1 MLLYLSITGVVLSA
15 MLFYFNLRKY
25 PSVVFLSLFF
35 FTMSLNGLIQ
45 YAVLYSDSVVAIGV
59 LYVNFSFA
67 PFLTGPMLYFY
78 TRSKLTNHAKL
89 KGWDYLHFTPAVVYF
104 IAALPYM
111 FSSFAYK
118 SKIAAAIITDE
129 NFLTIFKPTVLSDL
143 LSIPTMFLSRPVLVM
158 IYTLVSVG
166 FFVRYLRRQ
175 EDFLHLWRQSLTV
188 KWLSVLFSFQLLFI
202 TSYLLSMIK
211 VFTESAE
218 VFYTLNVL
226 QIFSVSGMI
235 GLLLSPFL
243 FPEVLYGL
251 REVTAS
257 IFSLEQEEE
266 REQQPSDSKRSNH
279 IFESGY
285 LLSIGEKAE
294 SCMKDFQ
301 PFLQPEFSMTQFSV
315 LTQVPVH
322 HLSHY
327 FREERKQS
335 FNDFRDEWRIRYAK
349 ELILEGK
356 ADGMTLEAIGLQSGF
371 VTRNTFTIAF
381 KKAEGISPHV
391 FVSQFKK

>member
-1 MLLYLSITGVVLSA
+1 MLLYLSITGIVLSA
-15 MLFYFNLRKY
+15 ILFYFNVRNF
-25 PSVVFLSLFF
+25 PSVVFLALFF

-45 YAVLYSDSVVAIGV
+45 YALLYSDSVVAIGV

-78 TRSKLTNHAKL
+78 TRSKLTDHAKL

-129 NFLTIFKPTVLSDL
+129 NFLAIFKPTVLSDL
-143 LSIPTMFLSRPVLVM
+143 LSVPTMFLIRPVLVM
-158 IYTLVSVG
+158 IYTLLSIG
-166 FFVRYLRRQ
+166 LFVR
-175 EDFLHLWRQSLTV
+175 HLMKLQNFGHFWRQSMTV
-188 KWLSVLFSFQLLFI
+188 RWLSVLFSFQSVLI
-202 TSYLLSMIK
+202 TSYLFSMIK

-226 QIFSVSGMI
+226 QIFSAAGMI
-235 GLLLSPFL
+235 GLLISPFF

-251 REVTAS
+251 RWDEGFSPVVQLEV
-257 IFSLEQEEE
+257 EGQM
-266 REQQPSDSKRSNH
+266 PSESKRGH
-279 IFESGY
+279 PVFEADY
-285 LLSIGEKAE
+285 LTSIGKKAE
-294 SCMKDFQ
+294 HSMKESQ
-301 PFLQPEFSMTQFSV
+301 PFLRPEFSMTQFSV

-322 HLSHY
+322 HLAHY
-327 FREERKQS
+327 FRDERKQS
-335 FNDFRDEWRIRYAK
+335 FNDYRDEWRIHFAK
-349 ELILEGK
+349 QLIRDGK
-356 ADGMTLEAIGLQSGF
+356 AYGMTLEAIGLQSGF

-381 KKAEGISPHV
+381 KKAEGISPRD